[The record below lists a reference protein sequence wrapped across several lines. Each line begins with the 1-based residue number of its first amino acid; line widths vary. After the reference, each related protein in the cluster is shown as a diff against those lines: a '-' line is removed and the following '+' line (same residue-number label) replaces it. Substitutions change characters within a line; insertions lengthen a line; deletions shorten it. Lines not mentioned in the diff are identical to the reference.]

1 MRQIAKSITVGAIAA
16 VFLFMVPIFSAG
28 AQPTDIR
35 IVAPYAG
42 FVTSVYERESA
53 NGDIRLKDTDL
64 MLGLY
69 AQWIRPGK
77 FQANAFLY
85 HAPDVNYASLWGLHT
100 NVDFYF
106 ALGEI
111 ENLVIGGG
119 VQFLMIDI
127 DAGDNI
133 VSVSPMGTEVN
144 LQDFTL
150 RTSVVAPY
158 LRTGRQVPFGDARTN
173 VVIFPW
179 VGGEVN
185 FVGGDV
191 SFGLPFPPPGT
202 TIDESIDDI
211 DLYALAG
218 INVRANLW
226 RFLQIDAKYSA
237 AFDPY
242 TFLPRASIMT
252 NVFFTRN
259 LGVSYRFSA
268 MESSA
273 GSTVYHIFGVAGA
286 F

>member
-1 MRQIAKSITVGAIAA
+1 MNTRVVRLIAAA
-16 VFLFMVPIFSAG
+16 VFFGLAFSGAH

-35 IVAPYAG
+35 IIAPYAG
-42 FVTSVYERESA
+42 IVTNVYERESGT
-53 NGDIRLKDTDL
+53 GDIRLKDTDL

-69 AQWIRPGK
+69 GQWIRTGE

-100 NVDFYF
+100 NLDFYF
-106 ALGEI
+106 SLGEI

-119 VQFLMIDI
+119 VEFLTIDI
-127 DAGDNI
+127 DAGDNVTI
-133 VSVSPMGTEVN
+133 TSSGGIQAN
-144 LQDFTL
+144 LQDFSLKT
-150 RTSVVAPY
+150 TVIAPY
-158 LRTGRQVPFGDARTN
+158 LRTGRQFPFGDARAN

-179 VGGEVN
+179 VGGEVD
-185 FVGGDV
+185 FVRGDV
-191 SFGLPFPPPGT
+191 SFGLPFPPFAVEEPINET
-202 TIDESIDDI
+202 

-226 RFLQIDAKYSA
+226 RFIQIDAKYSA

-273 GSTVYHIFGVAGA
+273 GSTVYHLFGVAGV